1 MNTYEC
7 LQDEACGDGIDV
19 IDYTFHSDR
28 IKGLYCDGTVAIR
41 KDMNT
46 VQKACTLAEELG
58 HHHTSVGDIIDINSV
73 ENRKQERQARLHGY
87 NRLIGLV
94 GIIHAFNAGC
104 QNKYEIADFLDVTE
118 EYLEECISC
127 YRDKYGVYT
136 TVDNYIIYFIPNL
149 VVVEMM
155 WYNLVRD
162 YIWAVVARKEQ
173 DNLMKELGFYKLAWH
188 SIFIMVGWSS
198 TEMVVFEMTSKKPSY
213 HVNGRRAFCFYHEWN
228 NW

>member
-1 MNTYEC
+1 MNTYEY
-7 LQDEACGDGIDV
+7 LQDEACEDGIDV
-19 IDYTFHSDR
+19 IDYTFHSNR
-28 IKGLYCDGTVAIR
+28 IKGLYCDGVVAIR
-41 KDMNT
+41 EDMT
-46 VQKACTLAEELG
+46 IPEKTCALAEELG
-58 HHHTSVGDIIDINSV
+58 HHKTSVGNILDMTSAI
-73 ENRKQERQARLHGY
+73 NRKQERQARLHGY

-155 WYNLVRD
+155 
-162 YIWAVVARKEQ
+162 
-173 DNLMKELGFYKLAWH
+173 
-188 SIFIMVGWSS
+188 
-198 TEMVVFEMTSKKPSY
+198 
-213 HVNGRRAFCFYHEWN
+213 
-228 NW
+228 